1 MKFRHAKVKTLDSHT
16 YPGRPCWVE
25 IDGNG
30 QDIEAVVDHWRE
42 AYIDASF
49 YPQEYFKVLTADRNV
64 YVLRYS
70 TLFKSW
76 WISESGE
83 KE

>member
-1 MKFRHAKVKTLDSHT
+1 MKFRHAKVKTLDSHA

-30 QDIEAVVDHWRE
+30 QEIESVMEHWRE
-42 AYIDASF
+42 AYVDPSF
-49 YPQEYFKVLTADRNV
+49 YPQEYYKVLTANNKV

-70 TLFKSW
+70 TLFGSW
-76 WISESGE
+76 WISESGVM
-83 KE
+83 K